1 MLSRQGIPSDSKM
14 SRQDLVARLN
24 QVREV
29 RDDLLGMDF
38 TKVGKWRDLS
48 NSGIYYDIIW
58 YNGNI
63 KGNIYIEIYMYIM
76 D

>member
-1 MLSRQGIPSDSKM
+1 MLSRQGIPCDSKM

-48 NSGIYYDIIW
+48 NSGIYYDII
-58 YNGNI
+58 
-63 KGNIYIEIYMYIM
+63 
-76 D
+76 

>member
-1 MLSRQGIPSDSKM
+1 MLSRRFQDSKM

-38 TKVGKWRDLS
+38 TKVGIWRDFS
-48 NSGIYYDIIW
+48 SSGIYYDII
-58 YNGNI
+58 
-63 KGNIYIEIYMYIM
+63 
-76 D
+76 